1 MSAVKEIQA
10 VTPYGETDNVLELS
24 IDVSSDAYVLEDV
37 VKIVGDYSFSI
48 WVKSAKSDCLTTFNV
63 LGTSITESI
72 TTKWKKVSTTV
83 KIDSLDNNNID
94 IIPDINTTIY
104 LYEGFLSEGIID
116 NSWIPAPEDSEEIME
131 SIKSEFNQTANRI
144 EQKVAAS
151 DGRITTL
158 STTIDGVD
166 TEIKNAKGDSA
177 SLKARIDGISVVAN
191 NADGKI
197 TKLETNVDG
206 ISGEINDAKGKSTT
220 LKARL
225 DGVDSIVKD
234 SNNKYS
240 SLKQTVDGFKQTV
253 SEEYET
259 KNDATKKET
268 EIKQN
273 IEGFKSTVSS
283 KYATKEEIN
292 SLQIGDRFDSIE
304 TSIEQTNNQISLK
317 ASTETVTDIDNR
329 ANQLDKALSDAL
341 ITINKNSDAIASLT
355 ARDFKV
361 EFTTLTNQL
370 TQLNGDL
377 TSYKKEVGNWMR
389 FDADGNLV
397 LGATREEGQ
406 DAYEL
411 KLTKSRISFMLNDVE
426 VAYISNNEL
435 YITNS
440 TVVQNLKIGR
450 FVWEVRGNGNLG
462 LVWR

>member
-1 MSAVKEIQA
+1 MSTVKEIQV

-24 IDVSSDAYVLEDV
+24 VDVSNDAYVLEDV

-48 WVKSAKSDCLTTFNV
+48 WVKSAKSDCLTTFNI

-83 KIDSLDNNNID
+83 KIDSLDNNNIN

-158 STTIDGVD
+158 STTVDGVD
-166 TEIKNAKGDSA
+166 AEIKNAD
-177 SLKARIDGISVVAN
+177 R
-191 NADGKI
+191 KI
-197 TKLETNVDG
+197 TKLEANVDG
-206 ISGEINDAKGKSTT
+206 ISGEINDAKGNSTT

-292 SLQIGDRFDSIE
+292 SLQIDDRFDSIE
-304 TSIEQTNNQISLK
+304 TSIEQTNNQIALK
-317 ASTETVTDIDNR
+317 ASTETVTEIGNR

-341 ITINKNSDAIASLT
+341 VTINKNTDAIATLT

-361 EFTTLTNQL
+361 KFTTLTNQL
-370 TQLNGDL
+370 KQLNGDL

-450 FVWEVRGNGNLG
+450 FIWEVRGNGNLG

>member
-1 MSAVKEIQA
+1 MSAVKEIQV

-24 IDVSSDAYVLEDV
+24 IDVSSDAYVLENV
-37 VKIVGDYSFSI
+37 AKIVGDYSFSI

-83 KIDSLDNNNID
+83 KIDSLDNNNIN
-94 IIPDINTTIY
+94 IIPDVNTTIY

-116 NSWIPAPEDSEEIME
+116 NSWTPAPEDSEEIME
-131 SIKSEFNQTANRI
+131 SIKSEFNQTADRI
-144 EQKVAAS
+144 EQKVTAS

-158 STTIDGVD
+158 STTVDGID
-166 TEIKNAKGDSA
+166 TEIKNAKGDSTT
-177 SLKARIDGISVVAN
+177 LKARIDGISVVAN

-206 ISGEINDAKGKSTT
+206 I
-220 LKARL
+220 
-225 DGVDSIVKD
+225 
-234 SNNKYS
+234 
-240 SLKQTVDGFKQTV
+240 KQTV

-283 KYATKEEIN
+283 KYVTKEEIN

-317 ASTETVTDIDNR
+317 ASTKTVTDIGNR

-361 EFTTLTNQL
+361 EFTKLTNQL

-450 FVWEVRGNGNLG
+450 FIMEVRGNGNLG

>member
-144 EQKVAAS
+144 EQKVEAS

-158 STTIDGVD
+158 STAIDSVD

-177 SLKARIDGISVVAN
+177 SLKARIDGISVIAN

-197 TKLETNVDG
+197 TKLEANVNG
-206 ISGEINDAKGKSTT
+206 INGEINDAKGNSTT

-225 DGVDSIVKD
+225 EGI
-234 SNNKYS
+234 
-240 SLKQTVDGFKQTV
+240 
-253 SEEYET
+253 E
-259 KNDATKKET
+259 AT
-268 EIKQN
+268 
-273 IEGFKSTVSS
+273 
-283 KYATKEEIN
+283 A
-292 SLQIGDRFDSIE
+292 
-304 TSIEQTNNQISLK
+304 
-317 ASTETVTDIDNR
+317 
-329 ANQLDKALSDAL
+329 SDAKGNVSTL
-341 ITINKNSDAIASLT
+341 KTEVGKISGRVSDTENNIS
-355 ARDFKV
+355 
-361 EFTTLTNQL
+361 TLTQDAKSLESRVQSNEGDM
-370 TQLNGDL
+370 TQLNQRADGFDVSIKDLNTLIDNNHQAFLDFQKSDLFIGFGDVEKDL
-377 TSYKKEVGNWMR
+377 KDLRDRYTEDKENRDNWMR
-389 FDADGNLV
+389 FDSNGYLI
-397 LGATREEGQ
+397 LGAKRKEGEHY
-406 DAYEL
+406 YEL
-411 KLTKSRISFMLNDVE
+411 KITKKEILFMVDDSPAARITGNEMIIERSTVLND
-426 VAYISNNEL
+426 L
-435 YITNS
+435 R
-440 TVVQNLKIGR
+440 IGQ
-450 FVWEVRGNGNLG
+450 FVWNVRGNGNLG
-462 LVWR
+462 LTWKKKVG

>member
-1 MSAVKEIQA
+1 MSTVKEIQV

-24 IDVSSDAYVLEDV
+24 VDVSNDAYVLEDV

-48 WVKSAKSDCLTTFNV
+48 WVKSAKSDCLTTFNI

-83 KIDSLDNNNID
+83 KIDSLDNNNIN

-158 STTIDGVD
+158 ST
-166 TEIKNAKGDSA
+166 S
-177 SLKARIDGISVVAN
+177 
-191 NADGKI
+191 
-197 TKLETNVDG
+197 VDG
-206 ISGEINDAKGKSTT
+206 INAEINDAKGNSTT

-259 KNDATKKET
+259 KNDATKRET

-304 TSIEQTNNQISLK
+304 TSIEQTNNQIALK
-317 ASTETVTDIDNR
+317 ASTETVTEIGNR

-341 ITINKNSDAIASLT
+341 TTIKQNSDAIATLT

>member
-1 MSAVKEIQA
+1 MSTVKEIQV

-24 IDVSSDAYVLEDV
+24 IDVSNDAYVLEDV

-48 WVKSAKSDCLTTFNV
+48 WVKSAKSDCLTTFNI

-83 KIDSLDNNNID
+83 KIDSLDNNNIN

-158 STTIDGVD
+158 STTVDGVD
-166 TEIKNAKGDSA
+166 AEIKNAD
-177 SLKARIDGISVVAN
+177 R
-191 NADGKI
+191 KI
-197 TKLETNVDG
+197 TKLEANVNG
-206 ISGEINDAKGKSTT
+206 INGEINDAKGNSTT

-240 SLKQTVDGFKQTV
+240 SLKQTVDGFKQTI

-259 KNDATKKET
+259 KNDAIKKET

-341 ITINKNSDAIASLT
+341 TTINKNSDAIASLT

-411 KLTKSRISFMLNDVE
+411 KLTKNRISFMLNDDE

-450 FVWEVRGNGNLG
+450 FIWEVRGNGNLG

>member
-1 MSAVKEIQA
+1 MSSIKEIQA
-10 VTPYGETDNVLELS
+10 VTPYGETDNVLELN
-24 IDVSSDAYVLEDV
+24 IDVADDAYVLEDV
-37 VKIVGDYSFSI
+37 AKIVGDYNFSI
-48 WVKSAKSDCLTTFNV
+48 WIKSEKNDCLTTFNI
-63 LGTSITESI
+63 LGTPITESI

-83 KIDSLDNNNID
+83 KIDSLDNNNIN

-158 STTIDGVD
+158 ST
-166 TEIKNAKGDSA
+166 S
-177 SLKARIDGISVVAN
+177 
-191 NADGKI
+191 
-197 TKLETNVDG
+197 VDG
-206 ISGEINDAKGKSTT
+206 INAEINDAKGNSTT

-259 KNDATKKET
+259 KNDATKRET

-304 TSIEQTNNQISLK
+304 TSIEQTNNQIALK
-317 ASTETVTDIDNR
+317 ASTETVTEIGNR

-341 ITINKNSDAIASLT
+341 TTIKQNSDGIATLT

-397 LGATREEGQ
+397 LVGFVF
-406 DAYEL
+406 D
-411 KLTKSRISFMLNDVE
+411 KVN
-426 VAYISNNEL
+426 VAP
-435 YITNS
+435 
-440 TVVQNLKIGR
+440 
-450 FVWEVRGNGNLG
+450 
-462 LVWR
+462 

>member
-1 MSAVKEIQA
+1 MSTVKEIQV

-24 IDVSSDAYVLEDV
+24 IDVSNDAYVLEDV

-48 WVKSAKSDCLTTFNV
+48 WVKSAKSDCLTTFNI

-83 KIDSLDNNNID
+83 KIDSLDNNNIN

-158 STTIDGVD
+158 STTVDGVD
-166 TEIKNAKGDSA
+166 AEIKNAD
-177 SLKARIDGISVVAN
+177 R
-191 NADGKI
+191 KI
-197 TKLETNVDG
+197 TKLEANVNG
-206 ISGEINDAKGKSTT
+206 INGEINDAKGNSTT

-240 SLKQTVDGFKQTV
+240 SLKQTVDGFKQTI

-259 KNDATKKET
+259 KNDAIKKET

-341 ITINKNSDAIASLT
+341 TTINKNSDAIASLT

-377 TSYKKEVGNWMR
+377 TSYKKEVGNWMH

-411 KLTKSRISFMLNDVE
+411 KLTKNRISFMLNDDE

-450 FVWEVRGNGNLG
+450 FIWEVRGNGNLG